1 MLTQTTTTPVYELT
15 KSDKRFIG
23 WHIFFAVLALTI
35 GSLFG
40 PLQALQHAGV
50 DRARIIVS
58 SVSDNILKGVTN
70 RQLVET
76 ARRIN
81 PGAVIIANAVELDES
96 RHLYEAGA
104 DYVLLN
110 RIETARSLGVA
121 IDRALAGDIA
131 AYRSAIE
138 AIDGPWHK
146 RDEVL

>member
-1 MLTQTTTTPVYELT
+1 MNRILVVDFNINIHDRIAAHGPHVHYGDLRTATT
-15 KSDKRFIG
+15 
-23 WHIFFAVLALTI
+23 
-35 GSLFG
+35 
-40 PLQALQHAGV
+40 LQHAGV

-138 AIDGPWHK
+138 AIDGPWPK